1 MYISYSSTT
10 NPKELPSNDDETIEI
25 QRHAMQMNLLN
36 KTFKYWL
43 KNRDNGYSGGN
54 MFNRNRLTY
63 FIMILIV
70 TGLGLASRRYPELLP
85 DFISR
90 YAGDTL
96 WALLVFLVIGWWL
109 PSLSTWKVA
118 TTALLFSLLIEISQL
133 YHAPWIDEIRH
144 YRLAA
149 LILGHSFLWSDLV
162 CYSLGVTLGVIIE
175 KLGKVHRAHQ

>member
-1 MYISYSSTT
+1 M
-10 NPKELPSNDDETIEI
+10 SN
-25 QRHAMQMNLLN
+25 L
-36 KTFKYWL
+36 TFT
-43 KNRDNGYSGGN
+43 
-54 MFNRNRLTY
+54 RNRVTY

-96 WALLVFLVIGWWL
+96 WALLVFLIIGWVL

-118 TTALLFSLLIEISQL
+118 AMALLFSLLIETSQL
-133 YHAPWIDEIRH
+133 YHAPWLDEIRR

-149 LILGHSFLWSDLV
+149 LILGYGFLWSDLV
-162 CYSLGVTLGVIIE
+162 CYSVGVTLGVIIE
-175 KLGKVHRAHQ
+175 KLVNAGSVSIH

>member
-1 MYISYSSTT
+1 M
-10 NPKELPSNDDETIEI
+10 SNLIFK
-25 QRHAMQMNLLN
+25 RH
-36 KTFKYWL
+36 
-43 KNRDNGYSGGN
+43 RV
-54 MFNRNRLTY
+54 TY

-96 WALLVFLVIGWWL
+96 WAVLVFLVIGLGL

-118 TTALLFSLLIEISQL
+118 AIALLFSLLIETSQL
-133 YHAPWIDEIRH
+133 YHAPWLDEIRR

-149 LILGHSFLWSDLV
+149 LILGHGFLWSDLV
-162 CYSLGVTLGVIIE
+162 CYSVGVTLGVIIE
-175 KLGKVHRAHQ
+175 KLVKVRCAHPYQQCH

>member
-1 MYISYSSTT
+1 M
-10 NPKELPSNDDETIEI
+10 SN
-25 QRHAMQMNLLN
+25 L
-36 KTFKYWL
+36 TFT
-43 KNRDNGYSGGN
+43 
-54 MFNRNRLTY
+54 RNRVTY

-96 WALLVFLVIGWWL
+96 WALLVFLVMGWVL

-118 TTALLFSLLIEISQL
+118 AMALLFSLLIETSQL
-133 YHAPWIDEIRH
+133 YHAPWLDEIRR

-149 LILGHSFLWSDLV
+149 LILGHGFLWSDLG
-162 CYSLGVTLGVIIE
+162 CYSVGVTLGVIIE
-175 KLGKVHRAHQ
+175 KLVNAGSVSIH